1 MKFML
6 QMALQSLFNRR
17 LTTVLTIFSVALS
30 ITLLLGVERVR
41 QGARDSFTNTI
52 SGTDLIV
59 GSRGGTIQLLLYSVF
74 RMGSATNNMSYES
87 YQQIATLPEVAW
99 TIPYSLGDSHR
110 GFRVVGTTTDFY
122 QRYQYR
128 RGQKIAF
135 ASGKEPSK
143 LFEVVVGSAVAR
155 KLNYKTGDRLTLAHG
170 IADVSF
176 QNHDDKP
183 FIITGVL
190 APTATPIDR
199 SLYISLEGIEALH
212 ADWQDGAPPLKGT
225 GIAPEVLAARKIEVH
240 QITAF
245 LLGATSRIETLSL
258 QRKIND
264 YEDEAL
270 MAIIPGVALSEL
282 WDGISYAEDGLRV
295 VSLFVVI
302 VGLLGMLVSVY
313 NSLNERRREMAILRS
328 VGAGP
333 KLIFGLLMLESTII
347 TAAGILSGIVLM
359 YAGLFVAQPI
369 LEQQFGLHIPIS
381 LPGIFEWYYLAII
394 FNFGLMMGAVPAW
407 RAYNN
412 TLMDGLTIKV

>member
-1 MKFML
+1 
-6 QMALQSLFNRR
+6 MAFQSLFNRR
-17 LTTVLTIFSVALS
+17 LTTILTIFSVSLS

-41 QGARDSFTNTI
+41 NGARESFTNTI

-59 GSRGGTIQLLLYSVF
+59 GSRGGTIQLLLYAVF
-74 RMGSATNNMSYES
+74 RMGSATNNLSYES
-87 YQQIATLPEVAW
+87 YQKISELPEVAW

-110 GFRVVGTTTDFY
+110 GFRVVGTNSEFY
-122 QRYQYR
+122 KRYQYQ
-128 RGQKIAF
+128 RGKNIEF
-135 ASGKEPSK
+135 ASGKEPSS
-143 LFEVVVGSAVAR
+143 LFEVAIGSSVAK
-155 KLNYKTGDRLTLAHG
+155 KLNYKTSDRLTLAHG
-170 IADVSF
+170 ISEVSF

-183 FIITGVL
+183 FTITGVL
-190 APTATPIDR
+190 APTGTPIDR

-212 ADWQDGAPPLKGT
+212 VDWQDGAPPVKGQ
-225 GIAPEVLAARKIEVH
+225 EVTAATLETQKIEVK

-245 LLGATSRIETLSL
+245 LLGAKSRIQTLNL
-258 QRKIND
+258 QRYINE

-347 TAAGILSGIVLM
+347 TGAGIITGIVVM
-359 YAGLFVAQPI
+359 YLGLFITQPI
-369 LEQQFGLHIPIS
+369 LAEQFGLYIPIA
-381 LPGIFEWYYLAII
+381 LPGIFEWIYLAVIA
-394 FNFGLMMGAVPAW
+394 FVGLLMGAVPAW
-407 RAYNN
+407 RAYHN
-412 TLMDGLTIKV
+412 TLSDGLTIKI